1 MIKLKHNIDLDIAV
15 GQSSHA
21 LKWKNSRTNW
31 QAVAESLEQTTR
43 TDETVRQYFSYGKE
57 RQDEIKDVG
66 GFVGGRL
73 KGGTVFVKK
82 TQTDVEVKPPYGIR
96 RKGHVMHRQIVA
108 LDVDFGTTDVWLDFI
123 NLNYAGLVYSTHKHR
138 PKEPRLRIVFPLD
151 RPVTPDEYEAIA
163 RQTASWLGMDLFDD
177 TTYQPTRL
185 MYYPSTSKDGE
196 YMFDIN
202 DAPVMCADEV
212 LAEMQDHTDPTTWP
226 RSSRELEVRRTA
238 SDSKMEDPTLKEG
251 VIGAFCRA
259 YTIDEAILEFLED
272 VYTPCEEMGP
282 DRYSYVEGS
291 TAGGLVVYDGLFAYS
306 HHATDPAS
314 GKTCNAFDLVRI
326 HKFGDLD
333 ERKRGGDDD
342 ITKMPSY
349 RAMSDFCNQLAAV
362 RKELISAKRASASEY
377 DMAEEHARI
386 VGEAADWV
394 AELETEGKK
403 GTIKNTINNVVL
415 ILHNDENLAGR
426 FGFNEFEVREVALRP
441 LPWDPKG
448 LHYPRALK
456 DADDSQLILYL
467 ERCYG
472 ITTERVVTHGLK
484 IVVSSN
490 SYHPVRNYL
499 KSLEWD
505 GEERLDTLF
514 VRLFGVEDTEY
525 MRAITRKSFTAAVAR
540 IMRERPTKYDQVL
553 VIVGEQRRGKSTV
566 IDKMGGD
573 WFSDSVT
580 TIKGKEALES
590 IQGAWLIEMGELAG
604 MRKADIEDLKAF
616 VAKKEDR
623 FRVAYGKRQ
632 EYFTRRCVFFGTSN
646 TDSYLRDDEN
656 TRFWTVNIRGCKGM
670 TAPEIHDY
678 FDGVTRAQLWAEAKF
693 RFEQGEKLYL
703 PAHLDAVAADIA
715 DNHLD
720 KDDRTGLV
728 EEYVARRLPA
738 KWLDMDPLERRAWLW
753 EPTNKGA
760 YERRSVSVI
769 EVWVEC
775 FGRNAED
782 IKFTDSKDIGR
793 ILRTL
798 RGWEPEKR
806 SYRLPHYGVNKV
818 FVATGPKDSGADGFI
833 ETVAVVPNT
842 GSARTLGYTS
852 KNAKKRGSGDL

>member
-1 MIKLKHNIDLDIAV
+1 MRKLTHDIDLDIAV
-15 GQSSHA
+15 APSSHS
-21 LKWKNSRTNW
+21 LKWKNTRTTW
-31 QAVAESLEQTTR
+31 QGVAESLEETTR
-43 TDETVRQYFSYGKE
+43 TDETVRQYLGYSKD

-66 GFVGGRL
+66 GFVGGKL
-73 KGGTVFVKK
+73 AGGKVFVKK
-82 TQTDVEVKPPYGIR
+82 TQSEVEVGGRYGIR
-96 RKGHVMHRQIVA
+96 RKGHVLYRQLVA
-108 LDVDFGTTDVWLDFI
+108 LDVDFGTLDVWLDFI
-123 NLNYAGLVYSTHKHR
+123 NLNAAGLVYSTHKHK
-138 PKEPRLRIVFPLD
+138 PKDPRLRIVFPLD

-163 RQTASWLGMDLFDD
+163 RQVASWLGMDLFDD

-196 YMFDIN
+196 YVFDVN

-212 LAEMQDHTDPTTWP
+212 LGEMDDPTDPTTWP
-226 RSSRELEVRRTA
+226 RSSREDATRPR
-238 SDSKMEDPTLKEG
+238 SDKQLDDPTLKDG

-259 YTIDEAILEFLED
+259 YTVDEAIAEFLDE
-272 VYTPCEEMGP
+272 VYTPCEELGP
-282 DRYSYVEGS
+282 DRYTYVLGS

-306 HHATDPAS
+306 HHATDPAG
-314 GKTCNAFDLVRI
+314 GKSCNAFDLVRL

-333 ERKRGGDDD
+333 ERKRGADDD

-349 RAMSDFCNQLAAV
+349 RAMSDFCNQLAPV
-362 RKELISAKRASASEY
+362 RKELIQAKRASASEY
-377 DMAEEHARI
+377 DMAEEHARLI
-386 VGEAADWV
+386 GEAADWV

-426 FGFNEFEVREVALRP
+426 LGFNEFEVREVALRP

-448 LHYPRALK
+448 KSYPRPLT
-456 DADDSQLILYL
+456 DADDAQMRLYL

-472 ITTERVVTHGLK
+472 ITGRSIVDDGVK

-499 KSLEWD
+499 KALEWD

-540 IMRERPTKYDQVL
+540 ILRERPTKYDQVL

-670 TAPEIHDY
+670 TAPEIHEY
-678 FDGVTRAQLWAEAKF
+678 FDAATRAQLWAEAKF
-693 RFEQGEKLYL
+693 RFEQGETLYL
-703 PAHLDAVAADIA
+703 PAHLDAVAAEIA
-715 DNHLD
+715 DDHLD

-728 EEYVARRLPA
+728 EEYIARRLPA
-738 KWLDMDPLERRAWLW
+738 KWLEMDPLDRRAWLG
-753 EPTNKGA
+753 EPTNVGT

-782 IKFTDSKDIGR
+782 IKFGDSKDVGK
-793 ILRTL
+793 ILRTIK
-798 RGWEPEKR
+798 GWAPVKK
-806 SYRLPHYGVNKV
+806 SQRLPHYGVNKV
-818 FVATGPKDSGADGFI
+818 FTATGPKDAKAAGYI
-833 ETVAVVPNT
+833 EIASAIPNT
-842 GSARTLGYTS
+842 GSPRTLGYTS
-852 KNAKKRGSGDL
+852 KAARKRYDDEV